1 MTTNVPSPLFNMLS
15 KGWNKT
21 TSWFKYAA
29 TVGGGGPVFI
39 HRNLISDMSRN
50 IYKLN
55 IQVLNPALH
64 ADALRA
70 MSGFNPL
77 PPYGR
82 IEDEKYFLTNA
93 VGEVASLKTI
103 KNKFV
108 ETGQMTFD
116 LQRWDL
122 PQYFTKL
129 TSQGGN
135 TGLNPIR
142 MYFKAL
148 EKHAVNVENYSK
160 MLGFIGNW
168 KSGMS
173 FEKAAQEVHEHLYN
187 YKLLPKAIQ
196 KSLGFVPFG
205 RWTYL
210 NTKGM
215 VKRFI
220 DAPGVQMGFIR
231 AMSGA
236 EQIIPQV
243 LSATGISPTARSL
256 TEKERKALPQFYQ
269 EDVAIPL
276 YRMATGATGLLT
288 SFDLPISELN
298 EYGVF
303 NGWSRT
309 LRKFAGSR
317 LHPIL
322 KAAAELAMGEDFFMQ
337 TPLEGSRVSAEGET
351 QYPYRPQN
359 VLYGLPGLKQ
369 LLGAQKSK
377 KGKWE
382 AEPGRVKK
390 FELATGGILSRP
402 MSEISKAIELPFG
415 SQFLRSTTG
424 MKIYEKNLADLKMQN
439 FAKLTEQINELLSRQ
454 RFKEKKYPKEQQQ

>member
-1 MTTNVPSPLFNMLS
+1 
-15 KGWNKT
+15 
-21 TSWFKYAA
+21 
-29 TVGGGGPVFI
+29 
-39 HRNLISDMSRN
+39 
-50 IYKLN
+50 
-55 IQVLNPALH
+55 
-64 ADALRA
+64 
-70 MSGFNPL
+70 
-77 PPYGR
+77 
-82 IEDEKYFLTNA
+82 
-93 VGEVASLKTI
+93 
-103 KNKFV
+103 
-108 ETGQMTFD
+108 
-116 LQRWDL
+116 
-122 PQYFTKL
+122 
-129 TSQGGN
+129 
-135 TGLNPIR
+135 
-142 MYFKAL
+142 
-148 EKHAVNVENYSK
+148 
-160 MLGFIGNW
+160 
-168 KSGMS
+168 
-173 FEKAAQEVHEHLYN
+173 
-187 YKLLPKAIQ
+187 
-196 KSLGFVPFG
+196 
-205 RWTYL
+205 
-210 NTKGM
+210 
-215 VKRFI
+215 
-220 DAPGVQMGFIR
+220 
-231 AMSGA
+231 
-236 EQIIPQV
+236 
-243 LSATGISPTARSL
+243 
-256 TEKERKALPQFYQ
+256 
-269 EDVAIPL
+269 
-276 YRMATGATGLLT
+276 MATGATGLLT

-439 FAKLTEQINELLSRQ
+439 LAKLTEQINELLSRQ